1 MSPNEFTQ
9 RDTRDAIASLA
20 AALALTAGLLAGCG
34 SASSSGSGQSITLY
48 NGQHEQTTDSLVE
61 GFEKQTGIE
70 VNVRNDDED
79 TLADEIVTEGS
90 HSPADVVYTENSP
103 ALEYLQGKGLLAPV
117 DSSTLA
123 HTPSKYNSPQ
133 GDWLGVSAR
142 VSVLIYNPS
151 LIGASELPRS
161 VTELAD
167 PKYGG
172 KLAFAAGE
180 TDFQPIVT
188 SYAHTYGEAAAL
200 KWLEAIKSNAGSH
213 VYPDNETI
221 ADEVNRGAVAFGVVN
236 QYYWYR
242 MRAELGASNVP
253 SKIAY
258 FAPRDPGYVLDVSS
272 AGILKSSR
280 HQADAQKFL
289 AFLVSKQGQEIIA
302 HSISFE
308 YPIASGVS
316 TATPETPLD
325 QLQPNPITIP
335 ELGDGSTA
343 IALLRKSGLL

>member
-1 MSPNEFTQ
+1 MC
-9 RDTRDAIASLA
+9 IAAQCRWSVA
-20 AALALTAGLLAGCG
+20 VATAMALMLLTGCG
-34 SASSSGSGQSITLY
+34 SSSSGSGQSITLY

-90 HSPADVVYTENSP
+90 NSPADVVYTENSP

-272 AGILKSSR
+272 AGMLKSSR

-289 AFLVSKQGQEIIA
+289 AFLVSRQGQEIIA

-308 YPIASGVS
+308 YPIASGVGT
-316 TATPETPLD
+316 TAPETPFD

>member
-1 MSPNEFTQ
+1 MIS
-9 RDTRDAIASLA
+9 TRRIASLA
-20 AALALTAGLLAGCG
+20 AALALTAGLLTGCG
-34 SASSSGSGQSITLY
+34 SASSGSGRSITLY

-90 HSPADVVYTENSP
+90 NSPADVVYTENSP
-103 ALEYLQGKGLLAPV
+103 ALEYLQGRGLLAPV
-117 DSSTLA
+117 EPSTLA

-151 LIGASELPRS
+151 LIGASELPRG

-180 TDFQPIVT
+180 TDFQPIVS
-188 SYAHTYGEAAAL
+188 SYAHTYGETAAL

-258 FAPRDPGYVLDVSS
+258 FAS
-272 AGILKSSR
+272 GILKSSR
-280 HQADAQKFL
+280 HRADAQKFL
-289 AFLVSKQGQEIIA
+289 AFLVSRQGQEIIA

-308 YPIASGVS
+308 YPIASGVG
-316 TATPETPLD
+316 TAAPETPFD